1 MPVETESGGDVGG
14 ASRPEHSNHHEVGD
28 LAVRIPDYVH
38 AALHGSASSFGA
50 RIEGSRQSRG
60 DGPPPLIV
68 GHALNPGRY
77 IHSRLDDV
85 TGCATRR
92 CRSLRSAL
100 SAATATA
107 SLLLGAFPTCA
118 APTAA
123 APPAAPRGSPAATSA
138 TSAAAATTATTAT
151 TSGSAG

>member
-1 MPVETESGGDVGG
+1 MPGETEIGGDVGG
-14 ASRPEHSNHHEVGD
+14 ASRPEHSNHHEVED

-68 GHALNPGRY
+68 GHALTPGRY

-107 SLLLGAFPTCA
+107 SILLGGFLTCA
-118 APTAA
+118 ASTAA
-123 APPAAPRGSPAATSA
+123 AATTSAATRGSTAA
-138 TSAAAATTATTAT
+138 TSAAAR
-151 TSGSAG
+151 